1 MKFRRISEG
10 FCLFLGRSLVW
21 CDFFLFRFLRKNA
34 TDSQNKNVHHNLFLL
49 RNLNKPRLESK
60 SREITRRSWVT
71 VSSLTIFCKSDIK
84 RWVTPELAVSDPI
97 KDSKCQIEWRKSWFV
112 QWPKHNNHISL
123 VWKNDQVVVWYFLMD
138 ATLWDVYCLIVLD
151 LTVREINQWEDKQ

>member
-1 MKFRRISEG
+1 MKFRRISKG
-10 FCLFLGRSLVW
+10 FCLFLGRSLV
-21 CDFFLFRFLRKNA
+21 CCNFFLFRFLRKNA

-49 RNLNKPRLESK
+49 RNLNKPRLKVNLARSQGEVESLFLL
-60 SREITRRSWVT
+60 W
-71 VSSLTIFCKSDIK
+71 LFCKSDIK

-123 VWKNDQVVVWYFLMD
+123 VWKKNDQVVVWYFLMD
-138 ATLWDVYCLIVLD
+138 ATLWDVYC
-151 LTVREINQWEDKQ
+151 